1 MDSLKRYKEE
11 WLAKGLYGSKIAYID
26 FETTGL
32 VIGEARVVSVA
43 IVHMEL
49 GKGEPEVVYSQ
60 VINPEIPIPLVT
72 SKIHGIYDRD
82 VVDKPTFLQQLP
94 DMLVHLEGRF
104 LAAYNLPFDW
114 GMLDSEL
121 RRTVGV
127 SHPFIGICG
136 KVLAMAVCNRPQGRG
151 NHKLVNVCKQFGVS
165 INNHDAES
173 DALAGAKLLQMHM
186 PKLGI
191 RFGEIREYWAWQRE
205 YAIQKER
212 ELRRYFRTKNRK
224 SSNWPWTEL

>member
-1 MDSLKRYKEE
+1 MESLKRYKDE
-11 WLAKGLYGSKIAYID
+11 WLARVLYGSKIAYID

-49 GKGEPEVVYSQ
+49 GKGEPELVYSQ
-60 VINPEIPIPLVT
+60 VINPEVPIPLVT

-82 VVDKPTFLQQLP
+82 VVDKPTFLEQLP
-94 DMLVHLEGRF
+94 DMWKHLDGRF

-114 GMLDSEL
+114 GMLDAEL
-121 RRTVGV
+121 RRVVGV
-127 SHPFIGICG
+127 SYPFMGICG
-136 KVLAMAVCNRPQGRG
+136 KVLAMAVCNRPQGKG

-191 RFGEIREYWAWQRE
+191 KFGEVREYWAWQRE

-212 ELRRYFRTKNRK
+212 ELRKYFRTKNRRGY
-224 SSNWPWTEL
+224 SWPWTEL

>member
-1 MDSLKRYKEE
+1 MESLKRYKEE

-32 VIGEARVVSVA
+32 IIGEARAVSVA

-60 VINPEIPIPLVT
+60 VINPEIPIPMVT

-82 VVDKPTFLQQLP
+82 VIDKPTFLQQLP
-94 DMLVHLEGRF
+94 DMWIHLEGRF
-104 LAAYNLPFDW
+104 LAAYNLPYDW
-114 GMLDSEL
+114 GILDSEL
-121 RRTVGV
+121 SRTVGV
-127 SHPFIGICG
+127 RHPFIGICG
-136 KVLAMAVCNRPQGRG
+136 KVLAMAVCNRPQGKG
-151 NHKLVNVCKQFGVS
+151 NHKLVNVCKQFGVG

-224 SSNWPWTEL
+224 SSNWPGTEL

>member
-1 MDSLKRYKEE
+1 MENLKKYKEE
-11 WLAKGLYGSKIAYID
+11 WLSKGLYGSKIAYID

-32 VIGEARVVSVA
+32 IIGEARVVSVA
-43 IVHMEL
+43 IVHLEL

-60 VINPEIPIPLVT
+60 VINPQIPIPKVT
-72 SKIHGIYDRD
+72 SKIHGIYDQD

-94 DMLVHLEGRF
+94 DMMIHLQNRF

-136 KVLAMAVCNRPQGRG
+136 KVLAMAVCNRPQGKG
-151 NHKLVNVCKQFGVS
+151 NHKLVNVCKQFGVP

-191 RFGEIREYWAWQRE
+191 KFGEIREYWAWQRE